1 MFKLIFLALLIGA
14 RKKRNSP
21 RFFFQGVVTGG
32 LFIFSIA
39 ALAEVKPPFLE
50 APEARFSESRLD
62 KRGMD
67 GGASQGYSPAVSTPS
82 QQSGKE
88 YAASPGEESLEKRL
102 SLQVAI
108 ETALQDNP
116 GLAEMG
122 ARAKAMA
129 AIPSQVGTLPD
140 PVISFN
146 ALNLPV
152 DTFDRSQE
160 AMTQLQVGISQEF
173 PFPGKLGLRQ
183 SAAEYEAAAA
193 RHDVHEMRLLLTRD
207 VKQTWWNLFY
217 LDQALET
224 VKRNQALMRQFVE
237 IAQTKYRVGQGLQQ
251 DVLLAQV
258 ELSKLLDLEV
268 QITAL
273 RRTGEARLNALL
285 NWPTERTLRLPREVE
300 IDLQPLAP
308 EESWQQQAEKNRP
321 LLAAEERRIE
331 AARERLDLAKKEY
344 FPDFK
349 LGAAYGFRSG
359 DDPLRGGSR
368 ADFATFML
376 SMRVPLYAGR
386 KQAKAVDQRSSE
398 VLQQIFTFQDRRQ
411 QVRREIS
418 TALAD
423 YRESREQFLLF
434 KTGIIPQARQT
445 VASMVAGYQVNK
457 VDFLNLVNAQITL
470 YNFETEYWK
479 VLAEAYQA
487 RAALS
492 AAIGEEQIDE

>member
-1 MFKLIFLALLIGA
+1 MRESIYTVQLMVKV
-14 RKKRNSP
+14 SP
-21 RFFFQGVVTGG
+21 RKAFLSTVMAGG
-32 LFIFSIA
+32 WLVFSAA
-39 ALAEVKPPFLE
+39 ALAEAKLPALEGIGAEFLNSPLDGAEAYLPRQALCGNPPDCSQRGAKERSAVLE
-50 APEARFSESRLD
+50 EEWPGGRLNL
-62 KRGMD
+62 
-67 GGASQGYSPAVSTPS
+67 PT
-82 QQSGKE
+82 
-88 YAASPGEESLEKRL
+88 
-102 SLQVAI
+102 AI
-108 ETALQDNP
+108 AIALQDNP
-116 GLAEMG
+116 SLAEMR
-122 ARAKAMA
+122 ARAEAMA

-140 PVISFN
+140 PVIGFN

-152 DTFDRSQE
+152 DTFDPSQE
-160 AMTQLQVGISQEF
+160 AMTQMQIGISQEF

-183 SAAEYEAAAA
+183 SAAEYELAAA
-193 RHDVHEMRLLLTRD
+193 RHDVGEVRLLLIRD

-224 VKRNQALMRQFVE
+224 VKRNQGLMRQFVE

-268 QITAL
+268 RLTAL

-285 NWPTERTLRLPREVE
+285 NGPTDRKLLLPRTVATE
-300 IDLQPLAP
+300 LQPLAP
-308 EESWQQQAEKNRP
+308 EERWQRQAEQNRP
-321 LLAAEERRIE
+321 LLAAGQSRIE

-344 FPDFK
+344 YPDFK

-359 DDPLRGGSR
+359 EDSLRREPR

-376 SMRVPLYAGR
+376 SMKVPLYAGR
-386 KQAKAVDQRSSE
+386 KQAKAMDQRSSE
-398 VLQQIFTFQDRRQ
+398 VLQQIFAFQDRRQ
-411 QVRREIS
+411 QVRQEIAA
-418 TALAD
+418 ALAK
-423 YRESREQFLLF
+423 YREAREQFLLF

-457 VDFLNLVNAQITL
+457 VDFLNLVSAQITL

-487 RAALS
+487 LAALS
-492 AAIGEEQIDE
+492 AAIGEEQIDG

>member
-1 MFKLIFLALLIGA
+1 MFKIKKFLAYLMANTFSKWVFLYAGA
-14 RKKRNSP
+14 
-21 RFFFQGVVTGG
+21 GG
-32 LFIFSIA
+32 LWAFSIV
-39 ALAEVKPPFLE
+39 ALAESNLPAFKGMEDTPPPWH
-50 APEARFSESRLD
+50 AS
-62 KRGMD
+62 
-67 GGASQGYSPAVSTPS
+67 GGHSSDIPSPS
-82 QQSGKE
+82 QRMSE
-88 YAASPGEESLEKRL
+88 EPAAVLGREGAERELG
-102 SLQVAI
+102 LQTAI

-116 GLAEMG
+116 GLAEMRT
-122 ARAKAMA
+122 RAEAMA

-193 RHDVHEMRLLLTRD
+193 RHDVREMRLLLTRD

-224 VKRNQALMRQFVE
+224 VKRNQELMRQFVE

-268 QITAL
+268 RLTAL

-285 NWPTERTLRLPREVE
+285 NWPTDSKLRLPRGVE
-300 IDLQPLAP
+300 TELQPLAP
-308 EESWQQQAEKNRP
+308 EETWQRQAEKNRP
-321 LLAAEERRIE
+321 LLAAEEQRVE
-331 AARERLDLAKKEY
+331 AARERLDLAQKDY

-359 DDPLRGGSR
+359 DDPLRREPR

-376 SMRVPLYAGR
+376 SMKVPLYFGR

-398 VLQQIFTFQDRRQ
+398 VLQQIFAFQDRRQ

-423 YRESREQFLLF
+423 YRQAREQFLLF

-445 VASMVAGYQVNK
+445 VASMLAGFQVNK
-457 VDFLNLVNAQITL
+457 VDFLNLVSAQITL

-487 RAALS
+487 LAALS
-492 AAIGEEQIDE
+492 AAIGEEQIR